1 MEQINEARFR
11 FAAILITPFFL
22 AFSAGCGY
30 HLLGKGKGE
39 LEGARSIAIPYF
51 TNKTYQPGLDRVFT
65 EALLNEFIESR
76 RFSITTPDQAD
87 VVMKGTL
94 KSLEEQTISYDRND
108 RVLEYRLIVKMDF
121 SAEERLTGKII
132 WRDTNITDN
141 KVYQVDQA
149 DIAVTEFGK
158 DEAIRR
164 LAAEL
169 AERIHDNL
177 IQGF

>member
-1 MEQINEARFR
+1 MEHVKKARFR
-11 FAAILITPFFL
+11 FAAILITSVFL
-22 AFSAGCGY
+22 AASAGCGY

-39 LEGARSIAIPYF
+39 LAGARSIAIPYF

-65 EALLNEFIESR
+65 EALLNQFIESR
-76 RFSITTPDQAD
+76 RFAITTPDQAD

-108 RVLEYRLIVKMDF
+108 RVLEYRLTVKMDF
-121 SAEERLTGKII
+121 SAEERLTGKVI
-132 WRDTNITDN
+132 WRDTNITHN
-141 KVYQVDQA
+141 EEYGRRE
-149 DIAVTEFGK
+149 DIAFTEFDK
-158 DEAIRR
+158 DEAIKR

-177 IQGF
+177 LEGF